1 MAAVLQFWI
10 GRVENDAFSFLME
23 PSETVILAAV
33 CGVSVMIGSVVV
45 IEYSSFRFGRGCLV
59 AIELVY
65 SGGGDWEC
73 ASETV
78 RCGRSSWELGLHMDS
93 LRR

>member
-1 MAAVLQFWI
+1 M
-10 GRVENDAFSFLME
+10 ENDAFSFLME

-33 CGVSVMIGSVVV
+33 CGVSVMSGLAVA
-45 IEYSSFRFGRGCLV
+45 IEYSSFRSGRGCLV
-59 AIELVY
+59 AIELVCD
-65 SGGGDWEC
+65 GGGVWEC

-78 RCGRSSWELGLHMDS
+78 RWGRSSWELGLHIDS

>member
-1 MAAVLQFWI
+1 M
-10 GRVENDAFSFLME
+10 EKDAFYFLME
-23 PSETVILAAV
+23 PSDTVILAAV
-33 CGVSVMIGSVVV
+33 CGVSVMIGLVVV

-59 AIELVY
+59 AIELLC

-78 RCGRSSWELGLHMDS
+78 RWGRSNWELGEHMDS

>member
-1 MAAVLQFWI
+1 M
-10 GRVENDAFSFLME
+10 ENDAFSFLME

-33 CGVSVMIGSVVV
+33 CGVSVMIGLAVVV
-45 IEYSSFRFGRGCLV
+45 GYSSFRSGKGCLV
-59 AIELVY
+59 AIELVCI
-65 SGGGDWEC
+65 GGGVWEC

-78 RCGRSSWELGLHMDS
+78 RWGRSSWELGLHIDS

>member
-10 GRVENDAFSFLME
+10 GRVENDAFSFLIE
-23 PSETVILAAV
+23 LSETVILAAV
-33 CGVSVMIGSVVV
+33 CGVSVMIGLVVV
-45 IEYSSFRFGRGCLV
+45 IEYSSLRFGRGCLV
-59 AIELVY
+59 AIEFVCI
-65 SGGGDWEC
+65 GGGDWEC

-78 RCGRSSWELGLHMDS
+78 RWGKSNWELGLHMDS